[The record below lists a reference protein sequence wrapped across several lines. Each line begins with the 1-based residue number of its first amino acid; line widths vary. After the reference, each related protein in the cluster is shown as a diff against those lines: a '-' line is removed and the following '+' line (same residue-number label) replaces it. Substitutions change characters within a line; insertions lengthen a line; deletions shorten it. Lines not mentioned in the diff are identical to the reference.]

1 MASMKQLAAD
11 FEAIFKRDRG
21 LIAWM
26 LVDFALSIWLFLE
39 SLFRLDP
46 NSRLYWRYS
55 DVFSSYDDSQSWW
68 YLLSFTIM
76 AIVLGAG
83 HILIAARLHTKRG
96 KDIARLFM
104 GVSCVVIIIA
114 LHVLLSLVGRG

>member
-1 MASMKQLAAD
+1 MKQLAAD